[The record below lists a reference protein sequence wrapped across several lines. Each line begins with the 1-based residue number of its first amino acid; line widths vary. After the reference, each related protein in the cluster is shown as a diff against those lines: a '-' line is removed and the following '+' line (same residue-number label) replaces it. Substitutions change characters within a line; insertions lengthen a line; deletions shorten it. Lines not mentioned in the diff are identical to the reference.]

1 MYMRYSMLLTEIGKK
16 ISKFDS
22 CGSEL
27 FLPMDKSRYFKIY
40 HVRIYQTYL
49 ANLIQKKHT

>member
-40 HVRIYQTYL
+40 HVRIYQTYF
-49 ANLIQKKHT
+49 ANLIQKNHT